1 MLVLTYRGD
10 EAAQEH
16 KDIYYASQAR
26 DSEAAARRL
35 KEHIT
40 NGLVHT
46 LDAM

>member
-16 KDIYYASQAR
+16 KDIFDAALAR
-26 DSEAAARRL
+26 DGEAAARRL
-35 KEHIT
+35 EEHIT